1 MTVTAEDLTDEEVI
15 ESIETALVNELNV
28 HPSDVE
34 VSYDSETGVVTYT
47 IASDDA
53 ESLINVIADMQQS
66 GFEENL
72 NVDEAL
78 TVDSY
83 DAPSDVTATVDV
95 TVDASDAT
103 DIDSAVNDVTQALQE
118 QDPNA
123 EITGQ
128 GTIIH
133 HWRTVNFE

>member
-15 ESIETALVNELNV
+15 GSIETALVTELNL

-47 IASDDA
+47 ITSDDA
-53 ESLINVIADMQQS
+53 ESLNNVIADMQQS
-66 GFEENL
+66 GFEDNL
-72 NVDEAL
+72 SVDESL

-95 TVDASDAT
+95 IVDASNAT
-103 DIDSAVNDVTQALQE
+103 DVDSTIDDVTESLQE

-123 EITGQ
+123 EIIGQ
-128 GTIIH
+128 GNISNI
-133 HWRTVNFE
+133 E

>member
-1 MTVTAEDLTDEEVI
+1 MTVSSGDLTDEEVI
-15 ESIETALVNELNV
+15 DSIENALVNELNV

-47 IASDDA
+47 ITSDDA
-53 ESLINVIADMQQS
+53 ESLNDVIADMQQS
-66 GFEENL
+66 GFEDNL
-72 NVDEAL
+72 SVDESL

-95 TVDASDAT
+95 IVDASNAT
-103 DIDSAVNDVTQALQE
+103 DVDSMIDDVTESLQE

-123 EITGQ
+123 EIIGQ
-128 GTIIH
+128 SNKYVLSSLKFLG
-133 HWRTVNFE
+133 